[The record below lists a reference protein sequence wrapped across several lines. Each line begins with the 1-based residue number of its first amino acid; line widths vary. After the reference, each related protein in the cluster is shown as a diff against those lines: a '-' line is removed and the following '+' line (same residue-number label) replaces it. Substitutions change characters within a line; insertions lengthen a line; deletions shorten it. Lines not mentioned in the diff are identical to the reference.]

1 METEL
6 LRKQRSNIMIQRE
19 IRYQQEN
26 PCLQESI
33 LEVSAKAK
41 EQAEQLHEHE
51 ERLPEIQD
59 KIRLYNMQI
68 TENETEDTK
77 TSRRVKCQT
86 GKVECRTRQHITERH
101 PGWNH

>member
-6 LRKQRSNIMIQRE
+6 LRKRRSEHFDTTRDQISTRKSVLARN
-19 IRYQQEN
+19 
-26 PCLQESI
+26 I

-41 EQAEQLHEHE
+41 EQKSSCMNMKSGCL
-51 ERLPEIQD
+51 RIQD

-68 TENETEDTK
+68 TENEQKIQKLQEELN
-77 TSRRVKCQT
+77 VQT
-86 GKVECRTRQHITERH
+86 GKIECRTRQHITERH